1 MKIGCLIMAAGN
13 ARRFQE
19 NKLAAEFQGKSLI
32 RRAMEAVPAEL
43 FHRVTVVTQYDEIEE
58 MAQDFGFDA
67 IHNKHP
73 DYGISHTIYLGTK
86 AMADCDGILYM
97 VSDQPLLCRDSVE
110 RVVHAWLETPE
121 KIIGAAHNGKRGNPC
136 LFPRDYYP
144 ELMALQEDHGG
155 NQVIRAHP
163 EALRT
168 VEIPKI
174 ELSDVDT
181 PVALEELKKQDAS
194 ANK

>member
-32 RRAMEAVPAEL
+32 QRAMEAVPKNL
-43 FHRVTVVTQYDEIEE
+43 FHKVTVVTQYTEIEE
-58 MAQDFGFDA
+58 LAQSFGFDA
-67 IHNKHP
+67 IRNKHP
-73 DYGISHTIYLGTK
+73 DYGISHTIFLGTK

-97 VSDQPLLCRDSVE
+97 VSDQPLLRRDSVE
-110 RVVHAWLETPE
+110 RVVHAWLESPE
-121 KIIGAAHNGKRGNPC
+121 RIIGAAHDGKRGNPC
-136 LFPRDYYP
+136 LFPSDYFP

-181 PVALEELKKQDAS
+181 PVALEEL
-194 ANK
+194 NKSTL

>member
-19 NKLAAEFQGKSLI
+19 NKLATEFQGKSLI

-58 MAQDFGFDA
+58 MAQNFGFDA

-86 AMADCDGILYM
+86 AMEDCDGILYM
-97 VSDQPLLCRDSVE
+97 VSDQPLLCRNSVE
-110 RVVHAWLETPE
+110 RVVCAWLETPE

-136 LFPRDYYP
+136 LFPKKYFP
-144 ELMALQEDHGG
+144 ELMSLQEDHGG

-163 EALRT
+163 EELRT
-168 VEIPKI
+168 VEIPKV
-174 ELSDVDT
+174 ELTDVDT
-181 PVALEELKKQDAS
+181 PVALEELKKQLII
-194 ANK
+194 